1 MTTSALLLALGIL
14 SSSFFG
20 SWHCAGMC
28 GPIATLMAQ
37 RKNLWSYH
45 LGRFFSYITL
55 GVLAGSLG
63 QFFLNSEFV
72 MLRWI
77 SAALMAT
84 ALLFTGLSLIFPQY
98 LSGASKPDSIR
109 TKLWNLTKKIQS
121 FHLGRSGFAVGLL
134 TIFLP
139 CGWLYTYVMAAIA
152 TRSPWA
158 GGLTLFLFW
167 LGGIPAL
174 VALPMMIRQTIQSAG
189 LRHQRIAGV
198 VLLISGLYSVASFM
212 FFH

>member
-1 MTTSALLLALGIL
+1 
-14 SSSFFG
+14 
-20 SWHCAGMC
+20 MC

-45 LGRFFSYITL
+45 LGRFISYLTL

-72 MLRWI
+72 YLRWI
-77 SAALMAT
+77 SAALMAA
-84 ALLFTGLSLIFPQY
+84 ALMFTGLSLIFP
-98 LSGASKPDSIR
+98 ASLAQAKDANSWR
-109 TKLWNLTKKIQS
+109 SKLWSLTKKIQS
-121 FHLGRSGFAVGLL
+121 FHLGRSGFMVGLL

-158 GGLTLFLFW
+158 GGLTLLLFW
-167 LGGIPAL
+167 LGGLPAL
-174 VALPMMIRQTIQSAG
+174 IALPMMIRQTIQAAG
-189 LRHQRIAGV
+189 LRHQRIAGI
-198 VLLISGLYSVASFM
+198 VLLVSGLYSVASFM